1 MNTFHMKIDKS
12 TPQDK
17 GKPQPGCDIKTYT
30 LYQIPNL
37 HVKDYVE
44 KGTPRGDALFTPWSG
59 GRDCKA
65 AYR

>member
-1 MNTFHMKIDKS
+1 MS
-12 TPQDK
+12 GK
-17 GKPQPGCDIKTYT
+17 GEGNWNRTDD
-30 LYQIPNL
+30 LVVVRSIPAGETT
-37 HVKDYVE
+37 VE

>member
-1 MNTFHMKIDKS
+1 MGTRERNEG
-12 TPQDK
+12 K
-17 GKPQPGCDIKTYT
+17 GEGNRNLTDD
-30 LYQIPNL
+30 LLVARSIPAGEIT
-37 HVKDYVE
+37 VE